1 MGPRVPQKT
10 DALWEKA
17 RGGGKVSSSSTDEKT
32 PHRKGKREDSR
43 EEGVLSVADEV
54 VDLIG
59 SADSRKGHL
68 VVEDRNG
75 DEAGDWR
82 GGKGSKDQRT
92 EETA

>member
-1 MGPRVPQKT
+1 M
-10 DALWEKA
+10 
-17 RGGGKVSSSSTDEKT
+17 KT

-43 EEGVLSVADEV
+43 EERVLSVADEV

-75 DEAGDWR
+75 DEAGDW
-82 GGKGSKDQRT
+82 KGRKER
-92 EETA
+92 